1 MIRTKGEPGT
11 GDIIQAVRHL
21 RLIQKEIRD
30 VASLREDELYVLQK
44 EMGVSIDLIKYVHKH
59 KKITLL

>member
-21 RLIQKEIRD
+21 RAMNAEIARIRSMRRDEIFEAAKELQVPYELLPSPYTRM
-30 VASLREDELYVLQK
+30 EDFL
-44 EMGVSIDLIKYVHKH
+44 
-59 KKITLL
+59 